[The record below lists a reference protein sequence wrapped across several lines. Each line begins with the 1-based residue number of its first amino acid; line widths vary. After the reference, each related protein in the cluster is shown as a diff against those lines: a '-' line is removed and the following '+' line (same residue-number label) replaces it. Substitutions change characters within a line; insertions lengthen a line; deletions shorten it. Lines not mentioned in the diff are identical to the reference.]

1 MQDEFSIMLKSP
13 ITLSAHE
20 LRHSL
25 TDEIK
30 EECKKYER
38 NNIHIVLDNVVDTY
52 NIGSAFRIADSI
64 FAKKVWICGKDVA
77 TPLDRQVQKSS
88 VNTCDLIEWEVLENT
103 IDIFT
108 KFDRTF
114 DTIGGTTRMTYSHA
128 YFIALEKATDI
139 EDKISLEK
147 CHDIYYNF
155 CIPRNVPL
163 VFIIGNESRGI
174 DKEILFKASS
184 ILEIPMFGINNSMNV
199 MNALAIAC
207 YSLI

>member
-1 MQDEFSIMLKSP
+1 MLKSP

-108 KFDRTF
+108 KFLPWSKEPNRDGIF
-114 DTIGGTTRMTYSHA
+114 FAIEKLNDDVFSKKTIPLNKFKSLVYTYKCWKPDIPLCIIIGSESKG
-128 YFIALEKATDI
+128 ISNNVLEKVNA
-139 EDKISLEK
+139 
-147 CHDIYYNF
+147 
-155 CIPRNVPL
+155 
-163 VFIIGNESRGI
+163 II
-174 DKEILFKASS
+174 
-184 ILEIPMFGINNSMNV
+184 EIPMHGINNSMNV